1 VTKLTAM
8 IVMNLVTP
16 KAAAKRELMFNK
28 PTSETKQ
35 LIPKLDLSS
44 TTKYDFT
51 QVIDCFIFA
60 HI

>member
-1 VTKLTAM
+1 MTRLTEL

-35 LIPKLDLSS
+35 LIPRFDLSS
-44 TTKYDFT
+44 TTK
-51 QVIDCFIFA
+51 
-60 HI
+60 